1 MPKTI
6 RNEYYKKLSYESLMQ
21 AHKKS
26 KKGKGY
32 RKEIILFNLKQ
43 EEYIKYL
50 YENLKNGTYRHSNYA
65 TFYIKEPKE
74 RKIEK
79 SKYIDRIVHRWVVDN
94 FLEPYFVTTFI
105 STSYACIKG
114 RGMHK
119 AVKRVQT
126 DMLHLTRTWKEY
138 YIVKMD
144 IKKYFENINKD
155 ILYQILNRKIKDK
168 KLKWLI
174 KEILYS
180 NGGKT
185 GLAIGNYTSQVFAN
199 IYLNEVDQYVKH
211 KLKQKYYYRYMDDS
225 VIFTKTKQEAKE
237 TLENIR
243 SFLEKELK
251 LTLNQKTQI
260 FKNKQGVNFCGYK
273 IKEYRLKIR
282 DRGKQKL
289 KKKIKYLTKE
299 IKEGRITSKE
309 AKKYLCGHIGY
320 IKMANVYNFTQKV
333 FGTE

>member
-1 MPKTI
+1 MNKQQELILIPKYQ
-6 RNEYYKKLSYESLMQ
+6 EYTEYMLEILIKIPRIEKFSMGNWYKQSMYET
-21 AHKKS
+21 
-26 KKGKGY
+26 
-32 RKEIILFNLKQ
+32 
-43 EEYIKYL
+43 
-50 YENLKNGTYRHSNYA
+50 LKNIIYFN
-65 TFYIKEPKE
+65 
-74 RKIEK
+74 KITEK
-79 SKYIDRIVHRWVVDN
+79 QRVEYLNIIDTELHIQRIYLRIMCKQKYIDRIVHRWVVDN

-119 AVKRVQT
+119 AVKRVQK
-126 DMLHLTRTWKEY
+126 DMLHLTRAWKEY
-138 YIVKMD
+138 YIIKMD
-144 IKKYFENINKD
+144 IKKYFENIDKD
-155 ILYQILNRKIKDK
+155 ILYKILNRKIKDK
-168 KLKWLI
+168 KLRWLI

-211 KLKQKYYYRYMDDS
+211 KLKEKYYYRYMDDS

-243 SFLEKELK
+243 KFLEEELK

-282 DRGKQKL
+282 DRGKRKL
-289 KKKIKYLTKE
+289 KKKIK
-299 IKEGRITSKE
+299 
-309 AKKYLCGHIGY
+309 
-320 IKMANVYNFTQKV
+320 
-333 FGTE
+333 

>member
-6 RNEYYKKLSYESLMQ
+6 RNEYDKKLSYESLMQ

-43 EEYIKYL
+43 EEYIQYL
-50 YENLKNGTYRHSNYA
+50 YENLKKGTYRHSNYA
-65 TFYIKEPKE
+65 TFYIQEPKE

-94 FLEPYFVTTFI
+94 FLEPYFVTNFI

-119 AVKRVQT
+119 AVKKVQK

-144 IKKYFENINKD
+144 IKKYFENIDKD

-211 KLKQKYYYRYMDDS
+211 KLKEKYYYRYMDDS
-225 VIFTKTKQEAKE
+225 AP
-237 TLENIR
+237 R
-243 SFLEKELK
+243 MY
-251 LTLNQKTQI
+251 
-260 FKNKQGVNFCGYK
+260 NK
-273 IKEYRLKIR
+273 
-282 DRGKQKL
+282 
-289 KKKIKYLTKE
+289 
-299 IKEGRITSKE
+299 
-309 AKKYLCGHIGY
+309 
-320 IKMANVYNFTQKV
+320 
-333 FGTE
+333 

>member
-1 MPKTI
+1 MNKQQELILIPKYQ
-6 RNEYYKKLSYESLMQ
+6 EYTEYMLEILIKIPRIEKFSMGNWYKQSMYET
-21 AHKKS
+21 
-26 KKGKGY
+26 
-32 RKEIILFNLKQ
+32 
-43 EEYIKYL
+43 
-50 YENLKNGTYRHSNYA
+50 LKNIIYFN
-65 TFYIKEPKE
+65 
-74 RKIEK
+74 KITEK
-79 SKYIDRIVHRWVVDN
+79 QRVEYLNIIDTELHIQRIYLRIMCKQKYIDRIVHRWVVDN

-119 AVKRVQT
+119 TVKRVQK
-126 DMLHLTRTWKEY
+126 DMLHLTRAWKEY
-138 YIVKMD
+138 YIIKMD
-144 IKKYFENINKD
+144 IKKYFENIDKD
-155 ILYQILNRKIKDK
+155 ILYKILNRKIKDK
-168 KLKWLI
+168 KLRWLI

-225 VIFTKTKQEAKE
+225 VIFVKTKQEAKE

-243 SFLEKELK
+243 NFVEEELR
-251 LTLNQKTQI
+251 LTLNKKTQI

-273 IKEYRLKIR
+273 INEYRLKIR
-282 DRGKQKL
+282 DRGKRKL

-299 IKEGRITSKE
+299 IKEGRMTS
-309 AKKYLCGHIGY
+309 L
-320 IKMANVYNFTQKV
+320 
-333 FGTE
+333 

>member
-1 MPKTI
+1 MSYSQMI
-6 RNEYYKKLSYESLMQ
+6 ELLKLK
-21 AHKKS
+21 H
-26 KKGKGY
+26 KGKLLLVKTGAFY
-32 RKEIILFNLKQ
+32 VATAEDAIFLHDTIGLKCTCF
-43 EEYIKYL
+43 
-50 YENLKNGTYRHSNYA
+50 KNYVCKVGV
-65 TFYIKEPKE
+65 P
-74 RKIEK
+74 EK
-79 SKYIDRIVHRWVVDN
+79 TLNKYIDRIVHRWVVDN

-119 AVKRVQT
+119 AVKRVQK
-126 DMLHLTRTWKEY
+126 DMLHLTRAWKEY
-138 YIVKMD
+138 YIIKMD
-144 IKKYFENINKD
+144 IKKYFENIDKD
-155 ILYQILNRKIKDK
+155 ILYKILNRKIKDK
-168 KLKWLI
+168 KLRWLI

-225 VIFTKTKQEAKE
+225 VIFVKSKQEAKE

-243 SFLEKELK
+243 NFLEEELR
-251 LTLNQKTQI
+251 LTLKQKIQI

-282 DRGKQKL
+282 DRGKRKL
-289 KKKIKYLTKE
+289 KKKIKYLTQE
-299 IKEGRITSKE
+299 IKEGRMTSKE

-320 IKMANVYNFTQKV
+320 IKMANVYHFTQKI
-333 FGTE
+333 FGTD

>member
-1 MPKTI
+1 
-6 RNEYYKKLSYESLMQ
+6 
-21 AHKKS
+21 
-26 KKGKGY
+26 
-32 RKEIILFNLKQ
+32 
-43 EEYIKYL
+43 
-50 YENLKNGTYRHSNYA
+50 
-65 TFYIKEPKE
+65 
-74 RKIEK
+74 
-79 SKYIDRIVHRWVVDN
+79 
-94 FLEPYFVTTFI
+94 
-105 STSYACIKG
+105 
-114 RGMHK
+114 MHK
-119 AVKRVQT
+119 AVKRVQK

-144 IKKYFENINKD
+144 IKKYFESIDKD

-168 KLKWLI
+168 KLRWLI

-243 SFLEKELK
+243 NFLKEELR

-282 DRGKQKL
+282 DRGKRKL

-299 IKEGRITSKE
+299 IKEGRMTSKE
-309 AKKYLCGHIGY
+309 AKRYLCGHIGY
-320 IKMANVYNFTQKV
+320 IKMANVYHFTQKV
-333 FGTE
+333 FGID